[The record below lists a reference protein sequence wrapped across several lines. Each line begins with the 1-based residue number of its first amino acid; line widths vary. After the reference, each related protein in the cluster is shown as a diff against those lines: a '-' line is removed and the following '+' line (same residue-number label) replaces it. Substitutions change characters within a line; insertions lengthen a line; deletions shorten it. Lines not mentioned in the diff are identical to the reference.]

1 MHSPQV
7 GNVKLQNSQSV
18 RKGGGGR
25 RRRVCQRFAGPK
37 EDEVRQDAKRQQGRG
52 RGGPS
57 FNQSVV
63 LEIALAGRSLHWL
76 ADWLAPLSF
85 PLRAILFLLGV
96 LIVGRAL
103 FPTAALLQSKE
114 VGLAKV
120 CRYFPLSLCLAD
132 VEESD
137 SCSRLALAE
146 KCVACPRVLCQ
157 VVCLFM
163 CVIVYAQ

>member
-1 MHSPQV
+1 MWPV
-7 GNVKLQNSQSV
+7 IQSV
-18 RKGGGGR
+18 SCSGNSPGR
-25 RRRVCQRFAGPK
+25 L
-37 EDEVRQDAKRQQGRG
+37 
-52 RGGPS
+52 
-57 FNQSVV
+57 VV
-63 LEIALAGRSLHWL
+63 DWL

-132 VEESD
+132 VEETRARAWPVWRSALHARGYYV
-137 SCSRLALAE
+137 RLYVYL
-146 KCVACPRVLCQ
+146 CV
-157 VVCLFM
+157 
-163 CVIVYAQ
+163 